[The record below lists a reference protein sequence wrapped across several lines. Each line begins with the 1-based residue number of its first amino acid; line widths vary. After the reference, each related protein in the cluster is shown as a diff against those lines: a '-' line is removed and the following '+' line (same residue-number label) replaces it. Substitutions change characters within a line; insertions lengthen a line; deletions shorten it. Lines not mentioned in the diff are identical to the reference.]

1 MDNDDVNFKHK
12 SKRKIKIGRRKK
24 NALVSSSTTT
34 TIATSIRTPRRCNT
48 QFVIRL

>member
-12 SKRKIKIGRRKK
+12 SKRKIKIGRRK
-24 NALVSSSTTT
+24 NNTLVSSTTT